1 MKVIFKSLLLTK
13 ALTKGV
19 EGQIQKT
26 SEEVLKEVKRR
37 SPVRSG
43 RFQKSWRMSGGGTKR
58 TISNTQSYGHALEHG
73 RSGQAPRGIV
83 GPTLKNI
90 GK

>member
-1 MKVIFKSLLLTK
+1 MRVIFKSLLLTK

-43 RFQKSWRMSGGGTKR
+43 QFKRSWRMSGSGTKR
-58 TISNTQSYGHALEHG
+58 TISNPQSYGHALEHG
-73 RSGQAPRGIV
+73 KSRQAPSGIV
-83 GPTLKNI
+83 GPTIRKI
-90 GK
+90 AK

>member
-1 MKVIFKSLLLTK
+1 MKVIFKPLLLTK

-19 EGQIQKT
+19 ETQIQKT
-26 SEEVLKEVKRR
+26 SSEVLKEVRRR

-43 RFQKSWRMSGGGTKR
+43 KFKKSWLMSGSGTKR
-58 TISNTQSYGHALEHG
+58 TISNPQSYGHALEHG
-73 RSGQAPRGIV
+73 RSPQAPKGVV
-83 GPTLKNI
+83 GPTLSKI